1 MAKLGKLSKLK
12 MLHKKKPYLVYSH
25 DFMNKTALHWAI
37 IRDKPECAHFLIKQK
52 SYINAQDALGK
63 HSLFY
68 AIQTKSLSLVFV
80 LLKMKVRN
88 IGLICFILLFCQVLY
103 FFGE

>member
-12 MLHKKKPYLVYSH
+12 VLQRKKPYLVYSH

-37 IRDKPECAHFLIKQK
+37 IRRKPECAHFLIKKK
-52 SYINAQDALGK
+52 SYINAKDALGK

-68 AIQTKSLSLVFV
+68 AIQTKSMSLVFI
-80 LLKMKVRN
+80 LLKMKVKVMSDVPLERE
-88 IGLICFILLFCQVLY
+88 V
-103 FFGE
+103 